1 MEDEKGSNNA
11 ILSPAQTGPID
22 DSPKRRRGDDSGEDL
37 LPTMEH
43 FVTLARRVKQPLRL
57 LEMVQRF
64 CCTDFPQELIDT
76 AQASKAALIPTQR
89 RKLYEWMAVLPPDLL
104 AKLEHASDRI
114 DALRD
119 EFGIQAVLSLLDPRI
134 DADALALAHPSDKF
148 TRALY
153 LFLAQEFPAVGVL
166 PDQRFD
172 LAESQQSINQQWSSL
187 EYASHFLGPKE
198 ATPRPDDEMFEQL
211 RVSVAG
217 LFGGVDPQDILLHH
231 FKHVDRSH
239 ASRHESEPEQ
249 NKFHKLQH
257 TITATFNG
265 TKAFFK
271 QVSNSEVVEME
282 EPAAIEVVFSW
293 EPETGMLGV
302 FCPDKTLRAQL
313 AGIFQSIVL
322 GSDAAVSN
330 VPMCTFDLK
339 EFETGAIIKKIEG
352 ALVAGVNAVAIQKI
366 RLTNVTRL
374 ASPLVIRGREDRRQL
389 TSQLEISRD
398 RRDSRDLYAVAS
410 DAYQFKNLSGDDIS
424 RVNLSFSVAKAVNRK
439 AHNISVQI
447 TRPNGL
453 SSRCK
458 TAQDRELVRQQLIS
472 LGVMKEVAPA

>member
-1 MEDEKGSNNA
+1 MEDKKGLNNA
-11 ILSPAQTGPID
+11 ILSPAQTGPTD

-43 FVTLARRVKQPLRL
+43 FVTLTRRVKQPLRL
-57 LEMVQRF
+57 LEMAQRF
-64 CCTDFPQELIDT
+64 CCADVPQELIDT
-76 AQASKAALIPTQR
+76 ARASKAALIPTQR
-89 RKLYEWMAVLPPDLL
+89 RKLYEWIAVVPPELL

-114 DALRD
+114 DSLKD
-119 EFGIQAVLSLLDPRI
+119 EFGIQSVLSLLDPQSE
-134 DADALALAHPSDKF
+134 ADALALVQPTDKF

-153 LFLAQEFPAVGVL
+153 LFLAQEFPAVGLL

-172 LAESQQSINQQWSSL
+172 QAESQQAINQQWSSM

-198 ATPRPDDEMFEQL
+198 AIPRPNEEMFEQL
-211 RVSVAG
+211 RINIAG

-265 TKAFFK
+265 TMAFYK
-271 QVSNSEVVEME
+271 QVNNKEVVEME
-282 EPAAIEVVFSW
+282 EPAAVEFVFSW

-302 FCPDKTLRAQL
+302 FCPDKTIRAQL
-313 AGIFQSIVL
+313 ASIFQSTVL
-322 GSDAAVSN
+322 GSSEAISN
-330 VPMCTFDLK
+330 VPMCTFELK
-339 EFETGAIIKKIEG
+339 EFATSSIINKIEG
-352 ALVAGVNAVAIQKI
+352 ALVVGVSAVAIQKI

-374 ASPLVIRGREDRRQL
+374 ANPLPIRGRENRRQL
-389 TSQLEISRD
+389 TSQMEISRD
-398 RRDSRDLYAVAS
+398 RRDSRDLYTVAS
-410 DAYQFKNLSGDDIS
+410 DAYQFKALSGDDIS
-424 RVNLSFSVAKAVNRK
+424 RVNLSLSVAKALNRK

-458 TAQDRELVRQQLIS
+458 TAQDRELVRLQLIS
-472 LGVMKEVAPA
+472 LGVMKEVALA

>member
-1 MEDEKGSNNA
+1 MSAKRGINNVSLDSAAKGHS
-11 ILSPAQTGPID
+11 IPTTKPI
-22 DSPKRRRGDDSGEDL
+22 RGDDSGQEI
-37 LPTMEH
+37 LPNMEH

-57 LEMVQRF
+57 LELVKRV
-64 CCTDFPQELIDT
+64 CSADVPQELIDIS
-76 AQASKAALIPTQR
+76 QAAKAALIPTQR
-89 RKLYEWMAVLPPDLL
+89 RKLYEWMATLPPEQL

-114 DALRD
+114 DALKD
-119 EFGIQAVLSLLDPRI
+119 EFGIQAVLSFLDPRI
-134 DADALALAHPSDKF
+134 DTDAQALANPSDKF

-153 LFLAQEFPAVGVL
+153 LFLAQEFPANRL
-166 PDQRFD
+166 LQDQRFD
-172 LAESQQSINQQWSSL
+172 QAESQQSINQHWGSL
-187 EYASHFLGPKE
+187 EYASHFLGPKA
-198 ATPRPDDEMFEQL
+198 ATPRPNDEMFEQI
-211 RVSVAG
+211 RVSIAG
-217 LFGGVDPQDILLHH
+217 LFGDIDPQDILIQH

-271 QVSNSEVVEME
+271 QVTNSEVVEME

-313 AGIFQSIVL
+313 AGIFQSAVL
-322 GSDAAVSN
+322 GSDEAVSN
-330 VPMCTFDLK
+330 VPMCTFELK
-339 EFETGAIIKKIEG
+339 EFGTSAIINKIEG
-352 ALVAGVNAVAIQKI
+352 ALVDGVNAVTIQKI

-374 ASPLVIRGREDRRQL
+374 TSPLAIRGREDRRQL
-389 TSQLEISRD
+389 TSQMEISRD
-398 RRDSRDLYAVAS
+398 RRDCRDLYTVAS
-410 DAYQFKNLSGDDIS
+410 DAYQFKTISGDDIS
-424 RVNLSFSVAKAVNRK
+424 RVNLSLSIAKLVNRK
-439 AHNISVQI
+439 AHNIFVQI

-458 TAQDRELVRQQLIS
+458 TADDRELVRQQLIS
-472 LGVMKEVAPA
+472 LGVMKEVALT

>member
-1 MEDEKGSNNA
+1 MSAGSGVDHA
-11 ILSPAQTGPID
+11 DSDSAPTEPSDSTVSP
-22 DSPKRRRGDDSGEDL
+22 RRGDDSGEGL
-37 LPTMEH
+37 LPTMGC

-57 LEMVQRF
+57 LEMAQRF
-64 CCTDFPQELIDT
+64 CSTVVPQELIDT
-76 AQASKAALIPTQR
+76 ARASKAALIPTQR
-89 RKLYEWMAVLPPDLL
+89 RKLYEWVAVFPPELL

-114 DALRD
+114 DSLKD
-119 EFGIQAVLSLLDPRI
+119 EFGVQAVLSLLDPQS

-153 LFLAQEFPAVGVL
+153 LFLLQEFPTVGLV

-172 LAESQQSINQQWSSL
+172 QAESQQSINQQWGSL

-198 ATPRPDDEMFEQL
+198 ATPRPNDEMFEQL
-211 RVSVAG
+211 RVSIAG

-239 ASRHESEPEQ
+239 TSRHESEPEQ
-249 NKFHKLQH
+249 DKFHKLQH

-265 TKAFFK
+265 TMAFYK
-271 QVSNSEVVEME
+271 QVNNKEVVEME

-302 FCPDKTLRAQL
+302 FCPDKALRAQL
-313 AGIFQSIVL
+313 ASIFQSTVL
-322 GSDAAVSN
+322 GSDEAVAN
-330 VPMCTFDLK
+330 VPMCTFELK
-339 EFETGAIIKKIEG
+339 EFATNAIINKIEG
-352 ALVAGVNAVAIQKI
+352 ALVAGINAVAIQKI

-374 ASPLVIRGREDRRQL
+374 ASPMAIRGREDRRQL
-389 TSQLEISRD
+389 TSQMEISRD
-398 RRDSRDLYAVAS
+398 RRDSRDLYTVVS
-410 DAYQFKNLSGDDIS
+410 DAYQLKTLSGDDIS
-424 RVNLSFSVAKAVNRK
+424 RVNLSLSVAKTANRK

-453 SSRCK
+453 NSRCK

-472 LGVMKEVAPA
+472 LGVMKEVALV